1 MGKRRTSLASWIDLL
16 GYGKK
21 IGKANFDP
29 FNEKAKEP
37 HDRLEKFHET
47 IKKHAKRKCF
57 PTLVL
62 NDGVVAYRDLFCD
75 DASDTRDFFHRSLK
89 LYLEVNENDSI
100 GARMVLASGFRNLGD
115 DTGNEDTRRNFCKI
129 FDEYKN
135 CNDLDQA
142 TEKLNLLRPPYAILP
157 QLQEN
162 FAFSKAYTAERSGSK
177 GNLPGPN
184 LYVDLNIFKFPKRFT
199 PHVEW
204 SSDSLKLT
212 IKFAKFSAS
221 ENNNLRRILQD
232 TEMNNV
238 NQVTHY
244 LEDILFEQTNPI
256 AICKNRVKLLE
267 DKIKELENEINQL
280 RAR

>member
-16 GYGKK
+16 GYGKE

-29 FNEKAKEP
+29 LNEEAKEP
-37 HDRLEKFHET
+37 HDRLEEFHKT
-47 IKKHAKRKCF
+47 VKKHAKRKCF

-75 DASDTRDFFHRSLK
+75 DASDTRDFFHRSLE
-89 LYLEVNENDSI
+89 LYLEVNENDCI

-115 DTGNEDTRRNFCKI
+115 DTGNEDTRTNLRKI
-129 FDEYKN
+129 LDEYKN
-135 CNDLDQA
+135 CCINLKQA
-142 TEKLNLLRPPYAILP
+142 TKKLNLLRPPYAILP
-157 QLQEN
+157 KLQEN

-184 LYVDLNIFKFPKRFT
+184 LYVDLNIFKYPKRFM

-204 SSDSLKLT
+204 SSENLNLT
-212 IKFAKFSAS
+212 INFAKFSAI
-221 ENNNLRRILQD
+221 ENNNLGRIIQD

-238 NQVTHY
+238 NQITQYLKDSLFERTKPNDY
-244 LEDILFEQTNPI
+244 LEKTSQITGG
-256 AICKNRVKLLE
+256 
-267 DKIKELENEINQL
+267 
-280 RAR
+280 